1 MKITDQ
7 DVMRTANLARLRFT
21 PDERVELASQL
32 NRIFQ
37 YFESLAEVETEG
49 IESIQTPT
57 NALRS
62 DDVQQCLPLPAVFNN
77 APSREKN
84 FFKVPKIIEG

>member
-7 DVMRTANLARLRFT
+7 DVMRIANLAQLRFT
-21 PDERVELASQL
+21 PDERLELASQL

-37 YFESLAEVETEG
+37 YFESLVEVETEG

-62 DDVQQCLPLPAVFNN
+62 DDVQQCLPLPAVFYN
-77 APSREKN
+77 APAREKF

>member
-21 PDERVELASQL
+21 PDERVELTSQL

-37 YFESLAEVETEG
+37 YFESLTELETVGLE
-49 IESIQTPT
+49 
-57 NALRS
+57 
-62 DDVQQCLPLPAVFNN
+62 PLTHDLWLA
-77 APSREKN
+77 
-84 FFKVPKIIEG
+84 G

>member
-7 DVMRTANLARLRFT
+7 DVMRIANLARLRFS
-21 PDERVELASQL
+21 PDERLELAGQR

-37 YFESLAEVETEG
+37 YFESLVEVETEG
-49 IESIQTPT
+49 IESIQTPI

-62 DDVQQCLPLPAVFNN
+62 DDVQQCLPLPAVFHN
-77 APSREKN
+77 APAQEKD
-84 FFKVPKIIEG
+84 FFKVPKSIEG